1 MGKIFVSYRRQS
13 PHPLA
18 IELLADLMRKHFG
31 GDQVFIDSELAPG
44 ERYPDELRA
53 ELAASDVVLAV
64 IHDEWLDD
72 FDVERRMDW
81 VRFELSTA
89 LRDMKTVI
97 PVLLEGAT
105 QPAYDRLPADVAEI
119 AMLESTPLR
128 STEYQADIAKLT
140 AAIERTPAAPDVDL
154 AVADPTG
161 DQPANPGR
169 SMLSRVVAFAVLF
182 GAIALWH
189 AAGLDLPGWQT
200 LVSAAYAIVVFPLA
214 GLTFATLV
222 MAALQRPLNAA
233 TRRRQAISLRAGLK
247 DDWPGYALWA
257 LGLVVV
263 WMGLPLLHVRWL
275 NLQVKVLVTGAVL
288 IFVIRMAQRQV
299 RQVSEL
305 DNAWPPP
312 VSPDTLAFRRAATRL
327 HELLVA
333 KPPPRDFT
341 TQRQA
346 ESVYFAL
353 AAVRST
359 VDERARAG
367 WRRWLV
373 GGHPG
378 NLLAVA
384 AVGAAGGAVV
394 LDVAGLVAGIGPGG
408 ITRTAVLVAVAVAGV
423 AVALTTAALVVNF
436 RTARAQGRRL
446 AEELRGWDTTLRPL
460 LFPAGDR
467 AVPAGRRLA
476 EDG

>member
-1 MGKIFVSYRRQS
+1 MGKIFVSYRRQN

-18 IELLADLMRKHFG
+18 IELLADLLRKHFG
-31 GDQVFIDSELAPG
+31 SDQVFIDSELAPG

-89 LRDMKTVI
+89 LRDMKTVL

-128 STEYQADIAKLT
+128 SAEYQADIAKLT
-140 AAIERTPAAPDVDL
+140 AAIERTPAAPDVAL

-161 DQPANPGR
+161 DQPARPGR
-169 SMLSRVVAFAVLF
+169 SLALRVAAFAVLF
-182 GAIALWH
+182 AGIAMLH
-189 AAGLDLPGWQT
+189 ASGLGMPAWQT
-200 LVSAAYAIVVFPLA
+200 FVSAAYVLLFPLA
-214 GLTFATLV
+214 GLALGTVVL
-222 MAALQRPLNAA
+222 AAAQRALDAVS
-233 TRRRQAISLRAGLK
+233 RRHQEMSMRAGVK
-247 DDWPGYALWA
+247 DAWPVYALWA
-257 LGLVVV
+257 LLLVVL
-263 WMGLPLLHVRWL
+263 WMDLPLLDAAWL
-275 NLQVKVLVTGAVL
+275 STPAKVLITGCVL
-288 IFVIRMAQRQV
+288 IFVGRLVQRQV
-299 RQVSEL
+299 RQVS
-305 DNAWPPP
+305 DVDTAWPPR
-312 VSPDTLAFRRAATRL
+312 VSPDTLVFRRAATRL

-333 KPPPRDFT
+333 KRPPRDFT

-353 AAVRST
+353 AEVRAT
-359 VDERARAG
+359 VDERARRG
-367 WRRWLV
+367 WRGWLV

-384 AVGAAGGAVV
+384 AVGALGGAVL
-394 LDVAGLVAGIGPGG
+394 LDVAGLVCGVPGG
-408 ITRTAVLVAVAVAGV
+408 ITPAGVLVAVVVPGV
-423 AVALTTAALVVNF
+423 AAALTAAALVVNF
-436 RTARAQGRRL
+436 RAARAQGRRL
-446 AEELRGWDTTLRPL
+446 TEELQGWDTTLRPL
-460 LFPAGDR
+460 LFPAEQG
-467 AVPAGRRLA
+467 
-476 EDG
+476 